1 MGRHGTERDGV
12 SSAPCA
18 ACSLQWK
25 GQEIL
30 QMGAEKGCSPTHL
43 FSETP
48 EILPAKQ
55 NMSEERHGAC
65 WHLLRLGMDWGGMDT
80 AGGPRGCE
88 REMQQLVLL
97 TWFRLWM
104 APLAPRTPL
113 RSASRANASR
123 RAVTGSWAP
132 RRSSTNAAS
141 AEGTIRAARRSRA
154 CSPNPCECLVTTC
167 ASPSPSSALWCGG
180 CRKVME
186 MVMG

>member
-1 MGRHGTERDGV
+1 MRWWRRGVHQSCMNQLGAGVGPWRVFLWKSSFLPLVKGPLAYSCSRGVEDDSYGTEEAMGRKGWPSRHGTEQGGV

-65 WHLLRLGMDWGGMDT
+65 WHLLRHGIGLGWDGHSWG
-80 AGGPRGCE
+80 
-88 REMQQLVLL
+88 
-97 TWFRLWM
+97 
-104 APLAPRTPL
+104 
-113 RSASRANASR
+113 ASG
-123 RAVTGSWAP
+123 V
-132 RRSSTNAAS
+132 
-141 AEGTIRAARRSRA
+141 
-154 CSPNPCECLVTTC
+154 
-167 ASPSPSSALWCGG
+167 
-180 CRKVME
+180 
-186 MVMG
+186 